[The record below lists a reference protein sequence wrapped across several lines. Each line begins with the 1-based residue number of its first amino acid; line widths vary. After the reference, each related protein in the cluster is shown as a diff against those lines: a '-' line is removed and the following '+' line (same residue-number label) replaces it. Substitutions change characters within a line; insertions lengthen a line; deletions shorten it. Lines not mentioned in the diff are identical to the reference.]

1 MKDLSKAVILR
12 IYIGEEDSVSGKPLY
27 EEIVS
32 KARKLGLAGCT
43 VLKGIMGFGAHS
55 HMHSAK
61 LLRLS
66 EDLPVVIEIV
76 DTQENIERLM
86 PYLDENLGEGVV
98 TRENVDIVKYRKDK

>member
-12 IYIGEEDSVSGKPLY
+12 IYIGEKDSAAGKPLY
-27 EEIVS
+27 EQIVF
-32 KARKLGLAGCT
+32 KARELGLAGCT
-43 VLKGIMGFGAHS
+43 VLKGVMGFGAHS

-76 DTQENIERLM
+76 DTQENVERLM
-86 PYLDENLGEGVV
+86 PYLEENLEEAVV
-98 TRENVDIVKYRKDK
+98 TKENVDIVKYSKNE